1 MRCQSLRSTISLG
14 RYVFELEVLHFIGVY
29 FFHLMLIGVT
39 FLNWDYRPQD
49 NKDVWKLVL
58 GKHNLTSPISSYS
71 RPEVITKSQT
81 YFFTHTVKS
90 IAVTSTAKGITSKQL
105 LIGTIGDQVR
115 SNKNMCACCVFVFS
129 CLLCTVSVV
138 WIPYAV
144 MYLGHFFVLVLN
156 TACILQVLALDKRFL
171 DPRRTVN
178 PTQAEKEEGIIP
190 LTDSLPIMPQVH

>member
-39 FLNWDYRPQD
+39 FLNWDYCPQD

-115 SNKNMCACCVFVFS
+115 SNKKCAIAVFLFS
-129 CLLCTVSVV
+129 VACFALFL
-138 WIPYAV
+138 WFG
-144 MYLGHFFVLVLN
+144 YLML
-156 TACILQVLALDKRFL
+156 
-171 DPRRTVN
+171 
-178 PTQAEKEEGIIP
+178 
-190 LTDSLPIMPQVH
+190 